1 MRNFLSRLKGMHD
14 TLIAVSAR
22 TRQTFRSLN
31 EDGKLHC
38 RVRAA
43 DVRHL
48 LLLLPFAV
56 YDLFSSE
63 VKAWNAV
70 PGNQQI
76 QDPSPEIVAICL
88 SLVEWYHLYR
98 RSGHTTE
105 DIYLLERLGASFM
118 DRCAQLFPFR
128 NSKGHPIMGT
138 DKVHFMKH
146 GATQIL
152 NWGNIINCS
161 AEPSEITHKIWVKGQ
176 GDNTNQGPSS
186 AKTMMRHSQSKAAAQ
201 ECAHAIAGMCS
212 RDHYIAVIAKIG
224 CFLRKT

>member
-1 MRNFLSRLKGMHD
+1 MRTILSRYKGMHD
-14 TLIAVSAR
+14 TLIAVSR
-22 TRQTFRSLN
+22 QTRQSFKSLQD
-31 EDGKLHC
+31 EGKLHC

-48 LLLLPFAV
+48 LLLLPFMV
-56 YDLFSSE
+56 HDLFSSE

-70 PGNQQI
+70 AGNAQI

-88 SLVEWYHLYR
+88 SLLEWYHLYR
-98 RSGHTTE
+98 RSGHTME
-105 DIYLLERLGASFM
+105 DAYLLNGLATSFM
-118 DRCAQLFPFR
+118 DRCAKLFPFT
-128 NSKGHPIMGT
+128 NGNGHLIMGT

-146 GATQIL
+146 AATQIL

-176 GDNTNQGPSS
+176 GDNTNQGASS

-201 ECAHAIAGMCS
+201 ECAHAIAGICS
-212 RDHYIAVIAKIG
+212 KDHV
-224 CFLRKT
+224 LQS